1 MRKAYVWLSLGATV
15 LALSLSAEA
24 QQAGK
29 KYRVGILSQNTASGS
44 KRNMDPFREGLR
56 ELGYVEGKNI
66 IIEYRYA
73 DRKVDR
79 LPALATELVRTNVD
93 VIVVAGSR
101 AIMAAKQAI
110 STIPI
115 VVGAAADLVG
125 TGVVASLARPG
136 RNITGSTRMSTEL
149 GGKRVELLKEALSKV
164 SRVAVIVS
172 TRQDR
177 EELKSTADAA
187 SKLGVKIQLVE
198 LRDRSEFQDAFPEIA
213 KERADAIIILHS
225 GFTFTH
231 RKQLLEL
238 AAQNQ
243 LPSMCEQAAWTS
255 AGCLVSY
262 GPDVPH
268 LYRRAAIYVDK
279 ILKGRKPGELPVERP
294 VKFELIINLKTA
306 KQLGLTIPPNV
317 LARAD
322 RVIR

>member
-101 AIMAAKQAI
+101 AIMAAKQAT

-136 RNITGSTRMSTEL
+136 REHHGLHPYVYGVGRETSGAIEGGSF
-149 GGKRVELLKEALSKV
+149 
-164 SRVAVIVS
+164 
-172 TRQDR
+172 
-177 EELKSTADAA
+177 KSLA
-187 SKLGVKIQLVE
+187 SC
-198 LRDRSEFQDAFPEIA
+198 RDCI
-213 KERADAIIILHS
+213 
-225 GFTFTH
+225 
-231 RKQLLEL
+231 
-238 AAQNQ
+238 N
-243 LPSMCEQAAWTS
+243 S
-255 AGCLVSY
+255 AGPGGAQIDGVCRQSV
-262 GPDVPH
+262 
-268 LYRRAAIYVDK
+268 
-279 ILKGRKPGELPVERP
+279 GRQNSTCGRTRP
-294 VKFELIINLKTA
+294 
-306 KQLGLTIPPNV
+306 
-317 LARAD
+317 
-322 RVIR
+322 